1 MEGIPPVGTPAEAR
15 RQIEKVADELEGVF
29 LRLLLTQA
37 RTSSFADQEGPFASS
52 GAMDQFQEMLHGQL
66 ADRAAGG
73 IGLADLI
80 ARDLIAKHS
89 GKASP

>member
-1 MEGIPPVGTPAEAR
+1 MEGVPPVGAAGEAR
-15 RQIEKVADELEGVF
+15 QKIENVANELEGVF

-37 RTSSFADQEGPFASS
+37 RTSSFADQDGPFASN

-73 IGLADLI
+73 IGLADII
-80 ARDLIAKHS
+80 ARDLIEHQS
-89 GKASP
+89 RRTSP

>member
-1 MEGIPPVGTPAEAR
+1 MEGIPPVGPSPEAR
-15 RQIEKVADELEGVF
+15 QKIETVANELEGVF

-37 RTSSFADQEGPFASS
+37 RTSSVADQDGPFASS

-73 IGLADLI
+73 LGLADLI
-80 ARDLIAKHS
+80 ARDLIAHQS
-89 GKASP
+89 RRASP